1 MEIFMKVNG
10 KRIKLMDMESTFIQ
24 MERDIKD
31 IGRKII
37 KMVVVF
43 KNGQIIVNTK
53 DNIKLE
59 RRMVKDFMYG
69 LMEVP
74 IKEVGLI
81 IN

>member
-1 MEIFMKVNG
+1 
-10 KRIKLMDMESTFIQ
+10 

-43 KNGQIIVNTK
+43 KNGQIIVNMK